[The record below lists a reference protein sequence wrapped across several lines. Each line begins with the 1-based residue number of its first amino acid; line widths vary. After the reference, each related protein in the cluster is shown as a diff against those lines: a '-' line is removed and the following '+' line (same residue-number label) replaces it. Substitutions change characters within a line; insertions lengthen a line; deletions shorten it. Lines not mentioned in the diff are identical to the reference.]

1 MCGEMRV
8 WKREEERE
16 EVIFFYYC
24 KLVVDRG
31 GGYISKTNHL
41 VFKILVR
48 GEDDSFTQKS

>member
-16 EVIFFYYC
+16 EVIFFNYC
-24 KLVVDRG
+24 KLAVDRG

-48 GEDDSFTQKS
+48 GDDSFTQKS